1 MSVFSKLK
9 QFQELREQAKKIE
22 DVLSAEKIEV
32 ETAGGQVKLAMN
44 GKQEII
50 YITID
55 PALLQPGQKE
65 RMEGA
70 LKQAFND
77 AVHKVQK
84 IMATKIQSMGG
95 LNLPGMK

>member
-22 DVLSAEKIEV
+22 DVLSQEKVEV
-32 ETAGGQVKLAMN
+32 DAAGGQIKLAMN
-44 GKQEII
+44 GKQEIV

-55 PALLQPGQKE
+55 PAIMQGPKDKLE
-65 RMEGA
+65 DN
-70 LKQAFND
+70 LKRAFND
-77 AVHKVQK
+77 AIHKVQK
-84 IMATKIQSMGG
+84 VMASKIQGMGG